1 MRILLLGEFSRLH
14 NSLKEGLVALGHEVT
29 IVGNGDGFKNF
40 PVDISTRASFCESAI
55 GTILRKGMYR
65 IFKFDIAKIEFGI
78 RFYFQLSKLEGYD
91 IVQLINEAPIQTT
104 PAFERFL
111 LKKIFKNNNK
121 TFLLCCGV
129 DYVVANYMMQRK
141 ARYSIMNPYFEGNEN
156 AHEYKFIFEFL
167 TPNHKKTHDLVHQ
180 NIKGV
185 IASDMDYV
193 FPLEGHTKFLG
204 LIPNPINTEKI
215 AFIYNPIQDKI
226 IIFLGI
232 NKSSYLSKGIVYF
245 EKALAIIKE
254 KYNDKVAIQIVQNLP
269 YNEYINLYNK
279 AHIVL
284 DQVFA
289 FDQGYNA
296 LEAMAKGKVVFTGA
310 EKEFEQQ
317 YNLTEKVAINA
328 LPDVDTLVNKLSF
341 LIENPAEITAIGRRA
356 RAFIEKEH
364 HCIKVAEL
372 YLEKWKFTSQK

>member
-55 GTILRKGMYR
+55 GTIFRKGMYR
-65 IFKFDIAKIEFGI
+65 IFKFDIAKIEFGL

-91 IVQLINEAPIQTT
+91 VVQLINEAPIQTT
-104 PAFERFL
+104 PTFERFL
-111 LKKIFKNNNK
+111 LKKIFKQNHK
-121 TFLLCCGV
+121 AFLLCCGV
-129 DYVVANYMMQRK
+129 DYVVANYMMERK
-141 ARYSIMNPYFEGNEN
+141 SRYSIMNPYFEGNEN

-167 TPNHKKTHDLVHQ
+167 TKNHQKTHDLVYK
-180 NIKGV
+180 NIQGV

-193 FPLEGHTKFLG
+193 FPLENHSKFLG

-215 AFIYNPIQDKI
+215 AFINNPIQDKI
-226 IIFLGI
+226 MIFLGI
-232 NKSSYLSKGIVYF
+232 NKGSYLSKGIVYF

-254 KYNDKVAIQIVQNLP
+254 KHNDKIDIQIAQNLP
-269 YNEYINLYNK
+269 YKEYITLYNK

-284 DQVFA
+284 DQVYA

-310 EKEFEQQ
+310 EKEFEHQ

-328 LPDVDTLVNKLSF
+328 LPDVDYIVKELTH
-341 LIENPAEITAIGRRA
+341 LIEHTTEIESIRKRA
-356 RAFIEKEH
+356 RTFIEKEH
-364 HCIKVAEL
+364 NYLKVAEK
-372 YLEKWKFTSQK
+372 YLEKWQK

>member
-55 GTILRKGMYR
+55 GSIFRKGMYR

-91 IVQLINEAPIQTT
+91 VVQLINEAPIQTT
-104 PAFERFL
+104 PVFERFL

-129 DYVVANYMMQRK
+129 DYVVANYMMERK
-141 ARYSIMNPYFEGNEN
+141 SRYSIMNPYFEGNKK

-167 TPNHKKTHDLVHQ
+167 TKNHQKTHDLVYQ
-180 NIKGV
+180 NIQGV
-185 IASDMDYV
+185 IASDMDYL

-215 AFIYNPIQDKI
+215 VFIDNPIHDKI
-226 IIFLGI
+226 VIFLGI
-232 NKSSYLSKGIVYF
+232 NKGSYLSKGIGYF

-254 KYNDKVAIQIVQNLP
+254 KYNDKVAIQIAQNLP
-269 YNEYINLYNK
+269 YQEYITLYNK

-310 EKEFEQQ
+310 EKEFEYH

-328 LPDVDTLVNKLSF
+328 LPDVDYIVKELTH
-341 LIENPAEITAIGRRA
+341 LIEHPAEIESIGKRA
-356 RAFIEKEH
+356 RTFIEKEH
-364 HCIKVAEL
+364 HYIKVAEL
-372 YLEKWKFTSQK
+372 YLKKW